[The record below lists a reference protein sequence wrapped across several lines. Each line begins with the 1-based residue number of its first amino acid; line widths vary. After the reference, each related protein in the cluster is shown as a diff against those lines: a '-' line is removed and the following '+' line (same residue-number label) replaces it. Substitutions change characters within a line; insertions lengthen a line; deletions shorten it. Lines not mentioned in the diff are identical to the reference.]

1 MPPGEPVTA
10 ERQRRQKWTL
20 SALAIL
26 LIALGF
32 LVLFVLDRMPLPLR
46 MLVGLGDLF
55 AGLVLLVL
63 VKQKFPQKPTN

>member
-1 MPPGEPVTA
+1 MPPGEPVTPQ
-10 ERQRRQKWTL
+10 RQRRQKRTL
-20 SALAIL
+20 TALAIL
-26 LIALGF
+26 LVALGF

-63 VKQKFPQKPTN
+63 VKQKFPNPPAN